1 MKRMHK
7 RVSRRGVTVVEA
19 VVAMTI
25 IAIVSLSAL
34 SVISSSR
41 TIAASDAAYEQ
52 ARYRA
57 EAALECFKFADDPT
71 EFKNALGVLWPNQ
84 DDGSS
89 TEYTYTTSV
98 VTLTV
103 TVDYPPDDS
112 DDKRPIFE
120 AACKDKNGKELFRIK
135 YKKGTKGGTA
145 DENGS
150 PS

>member
-19 VVAMTI
+19 MIALTI

-34 SVISSSR
+34 SVTSSSR

-57 EAALECFKFADDPT
+57 EAALECFKFADSQD
-71 EFKNALGVLWPNQ
+71 EFNTALGGLLEQEGGN
-84 DDGSS
+84 GN
-89 TEYTYTTSV
+89 YIHTTKAKV

-103 TVDYPPDDS
+103 TVDYPPTDS

-120 AACKDKNGKELFRIK
+120 AACKDKNGKELFRIE

-145 DENGS
+145 G
-150 PS
+150 